1 MGLMGAV
8 VSLDNV
14 AKSFNGHR
22 AIDGLTLEIPEGS
35 IFGLLGRNGA
45 GKTTTI
51 RMIMDIIRP
60 DSGAIRVFGKPM
72 DESIKDRTGYLP
84 EERGLYP
91 KMRVLDMLQ
100 FHGTVK
106 NLSPSEAREA
116 ASRWLD
122 RLELGDWKSK
132 KVEEL
137 SKGMQQKAQFIAAV
151 MAEPELLILDEPF
164 SGMDPVNQ
172 DLLKDLILERNRNGC
187 TIVFSTHVM
196 DQAERLCREIA
207 LIDHG
212 RAVLNGE
219 LAAIKERLGT
229 NAVQVEFDGDGS
241 FLKDLPIVD
250 QVYEYGQYV
259 EIQLRPGADPQDLL
273 QASTASLEI
282 RRFEIMT
289 PTLHNIFIQQVGGD
303 GPDA

>member
-1 MGLMGAV
+1 MGTV
-8 VSLDNV
+8 VDLDGV
-14 AKSFNGHR
+14 AKSFDGHR
-22 AIDGLTLEIPEGS
+22 AIDGLTLGVPQGS

-60 DSGAIRVFGKPM
+60 DAGSIRVFGKPM
-72 DESIKDRTGYLP
+72 DEPIKDRIGYLP

-100 FHGTVK
+100 FQGTVK
-106 NLSPSEAREA
+106 NLSPPDARSA
-116 ASRWLD
+116 AGRWLD
-122 RLELGDWKSK
+122 RLELGDWKAK

-172 DLLKDLILERNRNGC
+172 DLLKDLILELNRKGC
-187 TIVFSTHVM
+187 TIIFSTHVM

-207 LIDHG
+207 LIDRG

-219 LAAIKERLGT
+219 LGAIKQRFGS
-229 NAVQVEFDGDGS
+229 NAVEMEFSGDGS
-241 FLKDLPIVD
+241 FLKELPFVD
-250 QVYEYGQYV
+250 GVDEYGRYV
-259 EIQLRPGADPQDLL
+259 EIRLRSDADPEEVLR
-273 QASTASLEI
+273 ASSGRLGI

-289 PTLHNIFIQQVGGD
+289 PTLHNIFIRQVGGD
-303 GPDA
+303 APDA